1 MKIAFNDSILFNT
14 ISQGVVYHK
23 ANGEILDANP
33 AAQKI
38 LGLSLD
44 QMKGKSTINEKWK
57 VVRQDGSD
65 FPTMEQPAFEC
76 LRTRNPV
83 KDVIMGVFHPL
94 KNDFVWILTDA
105 LPVIQ
110 KNEEIEESIVV
121 TFTDITDRIY
131 AQQELTKLNQLQE
144 LLIKIANNYI
154 NLTAETLPIQINES
168 ISELGKYIGSDR
180 FYIFS
185 YDEVRRTTTNTYEW
199 CNEGIMPEIDN
210 LKDIPVEAFDSWFN
224 QFNKGLPF
232 ELNDVLAL
240 EASDP
245 IRQILEPQGIKSL
258 ITVPILENKK
268 CIGFIGLDSVRTKH
282 IYSENEKKLLFV
294 FAEMLGNAME
304 HIDANRQIFD
314 SEIKYRQISDNMSDM
329 VWTTNLNMEIEYI
342 SPSVEKIFGYT
353 AEEYKT
359 LPLSKRFDGES
370 VEEIKSYFR
379 SVQKRE
385 KASNGS
391 EHSKVIE
398 GKAIHKNGEEFYY
411 TTTISENYD
420 EQGVLVGLI
429 GVTRNIHSQKLAEI
443 KLQESQQRMENL
455 LQSQSNFV
463 IRTDLFGRH
472 TYWNK
477 RFEEEFGWMYQ
488 SRGLDLADSMSSVC
502 DYHHDKVTQVVMNCI
517 QHPGKIFQVEFDKPA
532 KKGGIRNTLWDFVAI
547 ANEQNEP
554 IEIQCVGIDISERL
568 KMENAL
574 YKSEKRFSDIAKH
587 SNTVIWEVNLDGLYT
602 YVNQVAEEMWGYR
615 PDEIIGKLHFYDL
628 HPEEGREAFKE
639 VGLQIIK
646 TGSNIQNLENLV
658 TCKNGKQIWV
668 STNATPVFDENGKMV
683 AYIGGDNDINE
694 KKLALEEAQKF
705 RVITDQ
711 ANYGSA
717 ITTMDGILLYANDE
731 MVSMHGLTQEE
742 VIGKSLTIFHSE
754 EQLPLVFSHV
764 EKIKTEGGFT
774 TVEIP
779 HIHKDGSVVPTLM
792 SAKVVTNSEGVPLFL
807 SATALNIT
815 ESKKQE
821 AEIIA
826 QNLRLNAILQAI
838 PDLIFI
844 TDAKGNYLEYYH
856 TDLNNPNPEVHPL
869 IGKNIREDFPKEIGD
884 MHLKKIAET
893 ISTQKMV
900 TYEYPK
906 TDAGITSFYECRTVF
921 MESNRVLRFVRNI
934 TQQKVSENE
943 IKKLSM
949 AIEQSPVAIVIT
961 DLMANITY
969 ASPAFYKMTGYSP
982 EESIGMNTKL
992 LSSGETPK
1000 ELYADLWNTILKGN
1014 TWSGELKNKCKN
1026 GELYWESLTI
1036 SPIADMNGAIS
1047 SFMAVKEDI
1056 SLRKKG
1062 EQEILKINQ
1071 ELEAKVKER
1080 TLELGQINKDLRNEI
1095 AIRTIVEDHLQKAKT
1110 EAEKANQSKSEFLSR
1125 MSHEL
1130 RTPMNSILGFA
1141 QLLEMG
1147 ELNQSQERGVGH
1159 ILRSGKHLLNLI
1171 NEVLDIAR
1179 IESGKI
1185 SISLEPVEVARLV
1198 HEVMDSLSHYASTR
1212 NIEVHFD
1219 QAAISDQIFV
1229 KADRQRLKQ
1238 VLINLLNNALK
1249 YNNDGGKV
1257 VVNVAS
1263 FVSGEL
1269 NVKKVR
1275 IKIQD
1280 NGMGISEENLGRIF
1294 HPFERIGAETTN
1306 LEGTGLGLAVV
1317 KQLTELMYGT
1327 VGVTSELGK
1336 GSCFWI
1342 DLPFSEGSFLK
1353 TMNSLDNAK
1362 QRIDF
1367 EKTHAGTILY
1377 IEDNISNIELVEQIL
1392 TNKRPGI
1399 TLVSHLF
1406 GLKTLELAK
1415 KHQPNLIMLD
1425 LNLPDA
1431 HGSDILKQLKTDPE
1445 TSNIP
1450 VIVLSADALPGQVV
1464 ELMKL
1469 GARNYLTKPFEIVQ
1483 FLKELDKYFLAE

>member
-1 MKIAFNDSILFNT
+1 
-14 ISQGVVYHK
+14 
-23 ANGEILDANP
+23 
-33 AAQKI
+33 
-38 LGLSLD
+38 
-44 QMKGKSTINEKWK
+44 
-57 VVRQDGSD
+57 
-65 FPTMEQPAFEC
+65 
-76 LRTRNPV
+76 
-83 KDVIMGVFHPL
+83 VF
-94 KNDFVWILTDA
+94 
-105 LPVIQ
+105 
-110 KNEEIEESIVV
+110 
-121 TFTDITDRIY
+121 
-131 AQQELTKLNQLQE
+131 
-144 LLIKIANNYI
+144 
-154 NLTAETLPIQINES
+154 
-168 ISELGKYIGSDR
+168 
-180 FYIFS
+180 
-185 YDEVRRTTTNTYEW
+185 
-199 CNEGIMPEIDN
+199 
-210 LKDIPVEAFDSWFN
+210 
-224 QFNKGLPF
+224 
-232 ELNDVLAL
+232 
-240 EASDP
+240 
-245 IRQILEPQGIKSL
+245 
-258 ITVPILENKK
+258 
-268 CIGFIGLDSVRTKH
+268 
-282 IYSENEKKLLFV
+282 SENEKKLLLV

-353 AEEYKT
+353 AEEYKA

-398 GKAIHKNGEEFYY
+398 GKAIHKNGDEFYY

-420 EQGVLVGLI
+420 ELGVLVGLI

-455 LQSQSNFV
+455 LQSQSTYV
-463 IRTDLFGRH
+463 IRTDLVGRH

-477 RFEEEFGWMYQ
+477 RFEEEYGWMY
-488 SRGLDLADSMSSVC
+488 SSKGLELADAMSSVC
-502 DYHHDKVTQVVMNCI
+502 DYHVERVNKVVMNCI
-517 QHPGKIFQVEFDKPA
+517 QHPGKIFQVEIDKPA
-532 KKGGIRNTLWDFVAI
+532 KKGGVNTTLWDFVAI
-547 ANEQNEP
+547 TNELNEP

-587 SNTVIWEVNLDGLYT
+587 SNTVIWEINLDGLYT

-628 HPEEGREAFKE
+628 HPEEGREEFKE

-646 TGSNIQNLENLV
+646 SGSNIQNLENLV

-668 STNATPVFDENGKMV
+668 ATNATPVYDENGKMV

-705 RVITDQ
+705 RIITDQ

-717 ITTMDGILLYANDE
+717 ITTLDGKLLYANDE

-742 VIGKSLTIFHSE
+742 VIGNNLTIFHSE
-754 EQLPLVFSHV
+754 EQLPLVFSQV
-764 EKIKTEGGFT
+764 EKIKSEGGFT

-792 SAKVVTNSEGVPLFL
+792 SAKVVTNAEGVPLFL

-815 ESKKQE
+815 EAKKQE

-844 TDAKGNYLEYYH
+844 NDAQGNYLEFYH
-856 TDLNNPNPEVHPL
+856 AGVNNSLEEIQGLV
-869 IGKNIREDFPKEIGD
+869 GKNILDDFSAEVGD
-884 MHLKKIAET
+884 LHLKKIAET

-906 TDAGITSFYECRTVF
+906 TEAGGTSYYECRTVF
-921 MESNRVLRFVRNI
+921 MARDRVLRFVRNI
-934 TQQKVSENE
+934 TQQKASEFE
-943 IKKLSM
+943 IKKLSL

-961 DLMANITY
+961 DLKAKITY

-982 EESIGMNTKL
+982 KETLGMNMSQ

-1000 ELYADLWNTILKGN
+1000 EQYADLWDTILKGEI
-1014 TWSGELKNKCKN
+1014 WSGELRNKCKN
-1026 GELYWESLTI
+1026 GKFYWENLTI
-1036 SPIADMNGAIS
+1036 SPITNINGVVS
-1047 SFMAVKEDI
+1047 NFMAVVEDI
-1056 SLRKKG
+1056 SLRKKN
-1062 EQEILKINQ
+1062 ELEILQINQ

-1147 ELNQSQERGVGH
+1147 ELNQSQEKGVGH

-1171 NEVLDIAR
+1171 NEVLDIAK

-1185 SISLEPVEVARLV
+1185 SISLEPVDVARLA
-1198 HEVMDSLSHYASTR
+1198 HEVMDSLSHYASTK

-1219 QAAISDQIFV
+1219 QASISDPIFV

-1238 VLINLLNNALK
+1238 VFINLLNNALK
-1249 YNNDGGKV
+1249 YNHDGGKV
-1257 VVNVAS
+1257 EINVAS

-1269 NVKKVR
+1269 NVKNVR

-1280 NGMGISEENLGRIF
+1280 NGLGISDENLGRIF

-1317 KQLTELMYGT
+1317 KQLTELMNGT

-1353 TMNSLDNAK
+1353 TVNDLDNAK
-1362 QRIDF
+1362 QSIDF
-1367 EKTHAGTILY
+1367 EKTHTGTILY
-1377 IEDNISNIELVEQIL
+1377 IEDNISNIELVEQII

-1431 HGSDILKQLKTDPE
+1431 HGSDILKQLKADPE

-1483 FLKELDKYFLAE
+1483 FLQELDKYFLVD